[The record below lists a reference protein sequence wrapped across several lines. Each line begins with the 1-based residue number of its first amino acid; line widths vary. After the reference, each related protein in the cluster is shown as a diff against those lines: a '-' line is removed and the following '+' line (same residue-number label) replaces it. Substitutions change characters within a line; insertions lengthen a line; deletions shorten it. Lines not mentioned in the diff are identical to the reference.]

1 LADPTGFMKTP
12 RAKIPRRPVTERVN
26 DYRYVYQPLP
36 LAEVRAQAGRCMD
49 CGVPFCNPGCPLGN
63 LIPEWNDLVH
73 RDQWRSAIDR
83 LHATNNFPEFTGT
96 LCPAPC
102 ENACV
107 LAINDDAVTIKEIEL
122 SIVERAFDE
131 GWIGA
136 RPPERRTGRRV
147 AVVGSGP
154 AGLAAAQQLNRVG
167 HEVTVFERDDE
178 IGGLLTYGIPDYK
191 IEKWMVRRRVAL
203 LAEEGIELRT
213 GVHVGEDLPT
223 DQLMADYDAVL
234 LAVGALAGRDLEVP
248 GRDLDGI
255 HLAMDYL
262 VQQNRRV
269 GGKPVPSATTAFG
282 TGSSISAAGRRVVIL
297 GGGDTGADCLG
308 NAHREGC
315 ASVQILTHG
324 PRPPDVRGPLEWPD
338 VPFVLHSW
346 PAHEEGGE
354 RGFSVLVTGF
364 SGAGGKVQRL
374 HLVGS
379 ERTADGVTRPLPGTE
394 RELDADLILL
404 AIGFSGPVRDR
415 LLADLG
421 VTYGAK
427 GAIEQAPQFQVKG
440 QPKVFVAGDACRGA
454 SLIVWAI
461 ADGRKA
467 ARAIDEHL
475 MGASLLPA

>member
-1 LADPTGFMKTP
+1 MGDPKGFLTTP
-12 RAKIPRRPVTERVN
+12 RAKLPRRPVAERLG

-63 LIPEWNDLVH
+63 LIPDWNDLVY
-73 RDQWRSAIDR
+73 RDQWREAIDR

-107 LAINDDAVTIKEIEL
+107 LAINDDAVTIKEVEL
-122 SIVERAFDE
+122 SIINRAFDE
-131 GWIGA
+131 GWI
-136 RPPERRTGRRV
+136 RPQPPERRNGRRV

-154 AGLAAAQQLNRVG
+154 AGLAAAQQLNRAG
-167 HEVTVFERDDE
+167 HEVTVYERDDE
-178 IGGLLTYGIPDYK
+178 IGGLLTYGIPDFK
-191 IEKWMVRRRVAL
+191 IEKWMVRRRVRL
-203 LAEEGIELRT
+203 MAEEGIEFRP
-213 GVHVGEDLPT
+213 GVHVGEHLPAADL
-223 DQLMADYDAVL
+223 LADFDAML
-234 LAVGALAGRDLEVP
+234 LAVGALAGRDLDVP
-248 GRDLDGI
+248 GRELGGI

-269 GGKPVPSATTAFG
+269 AELPTPTVRTQFG
-282 TGSSISAAGRRVVIL
+282 QGPESISAAGRHVVIL

-324 PRPPDVRGPLEWPD
+324 PRPPDTGRPDEWPD
-338 VPFVLHSW
+338 VPFTLRSW

-354 RGFSVLVTGF
+354 RGFSAVVQGF
-364 SGAGGKVQRL
+364 SGSGGRVERL

-379 ERTADGVTRPLPGTE
+379 ERVGGVTRPLPGTE
-394 RELDADLILL
+394 RELATDLVLL

-415 LLADLG
+415 LMADLG
-421 VTYGAK
+421 VAYGAK
-427 GAIEQAPQFQVKG
+427 GAIEQSPQFKVKG
-440 QPKVFVAGDACRGA
+440 ADKVFVAGDACRGA

-461 ADGRKA
+461 ADGRRA

-475 MGASLLPA
+475 MGASLLPG